1 MRSNGEIVN
10 YSGQGQLVSNIIM
23 FVVFFGLFLGSVY
36 ALSFWDF
43 DTVWLPGI
51 ACLGLLS
58 LVFFVLKTVFGR
70 NADNQELAADMAAL
84 PRSATDHDYNQ

>member
-1 MRSNGEIVN
+1 MRSNGKVVN

-43 DTVWLPGI
+43 DNVWIPGLV
-51 ACLGLLS
+51 CLGLLTV
-58 LVFFVLKTVFGR
+58 VFFVLKTVTGR
-70 NADNQELAADMAAL
+70 NASAEDMHKEMAVQ
-84 PRSATDHDYNQ
+84 PRSMDNHPDL